1 MNCVELK
8 DSIGKAP
15 IASRAALEKVYMQ
28 VTAGDSIRPEFAEY
42 LEAASTY
49 NDFIEAIYRDE
60 NRKFSLLWA
69 ECAKLKRRNWLNFFE
84 PKMLVQNIRMKGDGI
99 PVQFGTG
106 MMFAPSGGRDNIA
119 NLYVFP
125 SGGFNAN
132 AAEFVTSIGGTF
144 KMLDYEVCG
153 IYGIYK
159 YHGSV
164 ILEEWQVEHEP
175 TPVDPEQL

>member
-8 DSIGKAP
+8 HSIGKAP

-69 ECAKLKRRNWLNFFE
+69 ECAKL
-84 PKMLVQNIRMKGDGI
+84 
-99 PVQFGTG
+99 
-106 MMFAPSGGRDNIA
+106 
-119 NLYVFP
+119 
-125 SGGFNAN
+125 
-132 AAEFVTSIGGTF
+132 
-144 KMLDYEVCG
+144 
-153 IYGIYK
+153 
-159 YHGSV
+159 
-164 ILEEWQVEHEP
+164 
-175 TPVDPEQL
+175 